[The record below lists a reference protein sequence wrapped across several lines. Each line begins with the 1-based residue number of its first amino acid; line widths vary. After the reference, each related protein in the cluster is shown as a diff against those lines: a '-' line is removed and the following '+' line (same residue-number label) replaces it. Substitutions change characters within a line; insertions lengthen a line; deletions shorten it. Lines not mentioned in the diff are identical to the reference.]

1 MREGVLEKR
10 GTLEKGSAMG
20 VCSHSGVECMG
31 GFEPGNVDFAS
42 AKYLDG
48 GGFGSVWRV
57 GGEYAAKPLFFSD
70 LEPAREEYGIL
81 LRPSGCVLRALS
93 VGFFTKPT
101 GDEFPAV
108 VEPFVMGDRFDVAL
122 KRGMLSRAGPRASPT
137 SSRLCRSL

>member
-57 GGEYAAKPLFFSD
+57 GGEYAAKSFFLRFGASARRVRD
-70 LEPAREEYGIL
+70 PALALRVRPARPLGRL
-81 LRPSGCVLRALS
+81 LYEAERR
-93 VGFFTKPT
+93 
-101 GDEFPAV
+101 
-108 VEPFVMGDRFDVAL
+108 
-122 KRGMLSRAGPRASPT
+122 
-137 SSRLCRSL
+137 